1 MKTPTDIDQLDL
13 ILDTGLGLSDEARSI
28 IRQFALEEF
37 RRGYLHGLRE
47 MKMAAENVIAS
58 LKVPAT

>member
-1 MKTPTDIDQLDL
+1 M
-13 ILDTGLGLSDEARSI
+13 

-47 MKMAAENVIAS
+47 MKLAAENVIVS